1 MSIVKP
7 PGRFE
12 LGVLDAVRKRSDGAD
27 AVPNRA
33 AIEPDTRRDI
43 ARGALYA
50 TLARLEDKGLLRSAL
65 GDPTP
70 ERGGRAKRFYEV
82 TPSGLLAIRALRDE
96 LEKPLRGLGRLLR
109 DSSR

>member
-1 MSIVKP
+1 VTIVKP

-12 LGVLDAVRKRSDGAD
+12 FVVLLAVLKLRDGAY
-27 AVPNRA
+27 AVPIRTT
-33 AIEPDTRRDI
+33 IEQDSGRDV

-50 TLARLEDKGLLRSAL
+50 TLARLEDKGLLRSDL

-82 TPSGLLAIRALRDE
+82 TPSGLLAIRAMRDE
-96 LEKPLRGLGRLLR
+96 LQKPLRGLGRLLR
-109 DSSR
+109 DSGG